1 MQQFCRMLPRRIGN
15 DFSAQH
21 TGNLFDP
28 LDFIQYTDFA
38 DGLLSLAVLAHPPV
52 VFSAG
57 CDLGKVG
64 NGKHLMFSAQRT

>member
-1 MQQFCRMLPRRIGN
+1 MLPRRIGN

-52 VFSAG
+52 VFAAG
-57 CDLGKVG
+57 CDLRKMG